1 MLLQILF
8 LKLKSYNISDH
19 CSFCFT
25 DVDEHMGIY
34 IYINTHTHLQVTPAT
49 HLPFPFKV
57 YSMLSSQAMHGTNVR
72 NQKSLLVNVRGSSVT
87 ALFRRPPLQDT
98 WTHDS
103 LGQHFSLLSG
113 GPLFKFA
120 LRSNSLRHSSSDW
133 SILLQYDKPLQTDW
147 SISHY
152 NSSKSVVP
160 AHTRNF
166 NAKLH
171 EQHLQIWLSCYLVLQ
186 RLR

>member
-1 MLLQILF
+1 M
-8 LKLKSYNISDH
+8 KSYISDH

-25 DVDEHMGIY
+25 DVHEHMGIH
-34 IYINTHTHLQVTPAT
+34 IYINTYTHLQVTPAT
-49 HLPFPFKV
+49 QLPFPFKV

-72 NQKSLLVNVRGSSVT
+72 NQNSLLVNVRGSSVT

-113 GPLFKFA
+113 RPSFKFA

-133 SILLQYDKPLQTDW
+133 SILLESDKPLQTDW

-152 NSSKSVVP
+152 NSSKPVLP

-166 NAKLH
+166 NAKFH
-171 EQHLQIWLSCYLVLQ
+171 EQHPSNLVSSFPSCITEAKIKNS
-186 RLR
+186 